1 MENRDVARL
10 LGAISMEARL
20 GIVGSLIAAGN
31 TGLTQVEI
39 SEVTGINA
47 SALWQHLDY
56 MTTVD
61 LVRTKLD
68 GFNKNFIINFDL
80 LKALFN
86 FLNEN
91 YLLGYFPDSVT
102 GELTMPMTLE

>member
-10 LGAISMEARL
+10 LGALSMEARL
-20 GIVGSLIAAGN
+20 GIIGSLIAAGN
-31 TGLTQVEI
+31 TGLTQIEI
-39 SEVTGINA
+39 SEITGINA

-56 MTTVD
+56 MTTVN
-61 LVRTKLD
+61 LVSTKQD

-80 LKALFN
+80 LKSLFA

-91 YLLGYFPDSVT
+91 YLLGYFPDAVT
-102 GELTMPMTLE
+102 GKLTMSEM

>member
-1 MENRDVARL
+1 
-10 LGAISMEARL
+10 MEARL

-31 TGLTQVEI
+31 SGLAQVEI

-56 MTTVD
+56 MTID
-61 LVRTKLD
+61 LVTTKLD

-80 LKALFN
+80 LKALFS
-86 FLNEN
+86 FLHEN

-102 GELTMPMTLE
+102 GDLTMLMTME